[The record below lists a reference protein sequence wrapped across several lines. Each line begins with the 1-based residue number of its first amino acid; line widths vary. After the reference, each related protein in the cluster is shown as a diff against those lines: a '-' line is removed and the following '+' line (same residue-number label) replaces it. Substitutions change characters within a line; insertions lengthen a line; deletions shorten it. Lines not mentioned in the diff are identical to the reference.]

1 MPTSRSKAAPF
12 ARYALGLWFLGIA
25 ALGFVRFF
33 MKAFADHSF
42 QPTIDAWLWLAGS
55 VVMVIAG
62 VFAIAL
68 EARKS
73 RLTR

>member
-1 MPTSRSKAAPF
+1 MPASRSKAAPF

-33 MKAFADHSF
+33 MKAFADDSF
-42 QPTIDAWLWLAGS
+42 QATIDAWLWLAGS

-73 RLTR
+73 PPTR